1 MEVHGSSARGTKQA
15 EWASTSSSFL
25 IRCRAVATACAS
37 SRACTPASRTS
48 DPPSPPS
55 MEWAPTSSSEQAG
68 PRRAE
73 PRRGRSRTR
82 GLPGETWC
90 VLACVRGDSKAFGRP
105 LAISYDSRGERN
117 VHEVSFVR
125 RRSHFTRSTED
136 LTDPI
141 VSFTPDRPG
150 DLQSRQAR
158 RALAQQLQRTRA
170 PASLVAWATRRPH
183 VAAGGVEPADR
194 P

>member
-1 MEVHGSSARGTKQA
+1 MSKRVRVALSLGGADPELEVYLERHG
-15 EWASTSSSFL
+15 
-25 IRCRAVATACAS
+25 AC
-37 SRACTPASRTS
+37 
-48 DPPSPPS
+48 
-55 MEWAPTSSSEQAG
+55 
-68 PRRAE
+68 
-73 PRRGRSRTR
+73 
-82 GLPGETWC
+82 LH
-90 VLACVRGDSKAFGRP
+90 VRGDSKAFGRP